1 MSMEK
6 SGRSLIDELGRA
18 VAAGE
23 GGENALAAL
32 ATAIVDAGDGAL
44 AAWTLPQMLASER
57 QFGILTSLTESLKRL
72 VAQSSLSGADADA
85 LRNGPG
91 WLAPAAPAF
100 VAVKLLAGGMV
111 SEGEFIV
118 MAEDLANRAPLG
130 GATGRN
136 AIHSALHILDARWRP
151 RVARAMVYLA
161 RDAVTPLIPLS
172 RFQPPRDVFRALSP
186 EFMERRGALAFDRL
200 DDQLMVAVLNPYDEV
215 LRGDVRQCV
224 RKPCAFFLAFP
235 GEYDTTAAFM
245 LE

>member
-44 AAWTLPQMLASER
+44 AAWTLPQMLDCER
-57 QFGILTSLTESLKRL
+57 QSGILTSLTESLKRL
-72 VAQSSLSGADADA
+72 VAQSSLSGGDA

-136 AIHSALHILDARWRP
+136 AIHSALRVLDARWRP

-172 RFQPPRDVFRALSP
+172 RFQPPKEVFRALSP